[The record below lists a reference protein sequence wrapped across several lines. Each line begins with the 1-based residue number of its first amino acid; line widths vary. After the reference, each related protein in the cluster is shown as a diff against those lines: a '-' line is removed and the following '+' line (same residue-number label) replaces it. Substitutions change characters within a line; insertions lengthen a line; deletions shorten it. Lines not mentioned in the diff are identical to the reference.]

1 MQKNKMKNFSISK
14 MLWGGGK
21 SIKHKLCVGD
31 INSGLV
37 KLWAMKGAQKYP
49 LICAAPPSKNILQP
63 PTKT

>member
-1 MQKNKMKNFSISK
+1 

-21 SIKHKLCVGD
+21 SIKHKLCVGE